1 MRRSFIILGKKPL
14 LSAADG
20 TRYWVGGPGSWSDG
34 DNHWAIVSGGEG
46 NDGYIPNSNC
56 DVVIDANSGFAG
68 GGELWLDLTAHYCK
82 NFTCSSGHTYTIRA
96 TNDPPDLIPYGSVTF
111 EAGLTMIGV
120 NLSFSGHDTGR
131 TFNPAGVTQYG
142 VYFYAGGVSLAG
154 NLVVTAFLGLMSTE
168 AEQIFN
174 ANGYTVTVNQVLCQ
188 GTPHLTLGSGLW
200 TITGGGDYAWV
211 FPSGGTLVSTSSTL
225 KFTSTD
231 SFDKTFDGGGKTY
244 NNVWFAIGASTAS
257 IKIYGAN
264 TFNDFKVDS
273 PPHTI
278 LFEGAKTQTVT
289 TFTVLGTDASHRMTI
304 NSIDGSTAH
313 NLSKAS
319 GTVTC
324 AYLTLSHSHA
334 GGGATWVAGATSQ
347 NIVDNTGWT
356 F

>member
-1 MRRSFIILGKKPL
+1 
-14 LSAADG
+14 
-20 TRYWVGGPGSWSDG
+20 
-34 DNHWAIVSGGEG
+34 
-46 NDGYIPNSNC
+46 
-56 DVVIDANSGFAG
+56 
-68 GGELWLDLTAHYCK
+68 
-82 NFTCSSGHTYTIRA
+82 
-96 TNDPPDLIPYGSVTF
+96 
-111 EAGLTMIGV
+111 MIGV

-131 TFNPAGVTQYG
+131 TFNPAGVVQYG
-142 VYFYAGGVSLAG
+142 VYIYAGAISLAG
-154 NLVVTAFLGLMSTE
+154 HLVVTAFFAIMSSE
-168 AEQIFN
+168 AENNFD
-174 ANGYTVTVNQVLCQ
+174 ANGYNVTACAVLCQ
-188 GTPHLTLGSGLW
+188 LTPHLTMGSGLW
-200 TITGGGDYAWV
+200 TITGGGSQAWI
-211 FPSGGTLVSTSSTL
+211 FPSAGTLNAGTSTL

-257 IKIYGAN
+257 IKIYGSN

-313 NLSKAS
+313 NLSKVS